1 MKLLI
6 IEDDP
11 NYADIMAC
19 RMKRHGY
26 ECETINHA
34 DLVLHRARL
43 WRPTHILLDLKL
55 ANENGMD
62 LIVPLRAALPEAK
75 IVLLTGFA
83 SIASAVE
90 AMRRGASDY
99 LSKPVDSNTLLNA
112 LNGEMNVQATE
123 LKTSSPE
130 QLVWEHIQQVLA
142 TNNGNVSATAREL
155 GMHRRTLQRKLQKKS
170 NYLS

>member
-43 WRPTHILLDLKL
+43 WQPTHILLDLKL

-112 LNGEMNVQATE
+112 LNGEVNVQARE

>member
-1 MKLLI
+1 MKLLN

-43 WRPTHILLDLKL
+43 WQPTHILLDLKL

-112 LNGEMNVQATE
+112 LNGEVNVQARE